1 MFQLFEVKDNPAGIA
16 YHPPCFSVKQLSTQA
31 PTLGVVS
38 AAVAN
43 AAAAAG
49 VSGAAGIVTGSP
61 EYRGRSR
68 VNLEAGG
75 ELLEAYQTQWERI
88 HVSNEKNAKMATRD
102 AKVSLPLCFSIL
114 LHSSFTVFTL

>member
-1 MFQLFEVKDNPAGIA
+1 M
-16 YHPPCFSVKQLSTQA
+16 KQLSTQA
-31 PTLGVVS
+31 PSLAGGVS

-43 AAAAAG
+43 AAAG

-61 EYRGRSR
+61 EYRGPSR

-88 HVSNEKNAKMATRD
+88 HLSNEKNAKMATRD
-102 AKVSLPLCFSIL
+102 APSSESLYDKSDDIVWIH
-114 LHSSFTVFTL
+114 HSTRIPWIPRLSNFCRAKNHVC

>member
-1 MFQLFEVKDNPAGIA
+1 M
-16 YHPPCFSVKQLSTQA
+16 KQLSTQA
-31 PTLGVVS
+31 APTLGGVS

-49 VSGAAGIVTGSP
+49 VSGAAAGIVTGSP

-75 ELLEAYQTQWERI
+75 ELLEAYQAQWERI
-88 HVSNEKNAKMATRD
+88 HVANERNAKMATRD
-102 AKVSLPLCFSIL
+102 GRHDLHAMPGSQASAQRFL
-114 LHSSFTVFTL
+114 LHGS

>member
-1 MFQLFEVKDNPAGIA
+1 MTAIV
-16 YHPPCFSVKQLSTQA
+16 PCFSVKQLSTQA
-31 PTLGVVS
+31 PSLAGGVS

-43 AAAAAG
+43 AAAG

-61 EYRGRSR
+61 EYRGPSR

-88 HVSNEKNAKMATRD
+88 HLSNEKNAKMATRD
-102 AKVSLPLCFSIL
+102 GTPQAPNLF
-114 LHSSFTVFTL
+114 

>member
-1 MFQLFEVKDNPAGIA
+1 M
-16 YHPPCFSVKQLSTQA
+16 
-31 PTLGVVS
+31 S

-68 VNLEAGG
+68 VNLAAGG

-88 HVSNEKNAKMATRD
+88 HVANEKNAKMANRED
-102 AKVSLPLCFSIL
+102 ANSRGICF
-114 LHSSFTVFTL
+114 F